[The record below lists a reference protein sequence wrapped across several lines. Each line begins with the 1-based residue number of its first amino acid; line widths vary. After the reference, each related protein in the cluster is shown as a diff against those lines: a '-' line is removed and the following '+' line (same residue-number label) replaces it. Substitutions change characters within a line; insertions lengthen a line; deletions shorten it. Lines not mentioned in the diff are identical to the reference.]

1 MRADRRTGTQHEELG
16 RFQHLL
22 VDLFAQVIR
31 TPSDGIEA
39 AVAEALPRVRENL
52 DVDAV
57 SLLRFGPDGRAVT
70 GIQHSAL
77 ASVLPT
83 GAAPGAEPP
92 EWYVSRLATGQPLAI
107 VGGPADISDGPG
119 RDLLRS
125 LGVAAHLAV
134 PVLMGSRLVCA
145 LTIGRVR
152 PVAAWPPP
160 LVDRVRL
167 MAEILAAALER
178 RRQDL
183 AMRDFSAEIDRLNAR
198 LAAENAY
205 LQEEI
210 KTYHNFDDLVGSSA
224 ALGAALAQ
232 VSQVAPTDST
242 VLLLGETGTGKE
254 LVARAIHAR
263 SGRARRPLV
272 CVNCAALPPTLIE
285 SELFGHERGAF
296 TNAVSM
302 RQGRFELADGGTIF
316 LDEIGD
322 LPPEIQAKLLR
333 VLQEGEFERVGASR
347 SRKVD
352 VRVIA
357 ATHRHL
363 DQAVQAGTFRAD
375 LFYRLSVFPVRLPPL
390 RERREDIPQ
399 LVWFFIQQRQRKLG
413 RQIKN
418 VPSAVMAA
426 LQRYRWPG
434 NVRELEN
441 IVERAMIRATG
452 DTLLLDELFG
462 APIQQGT
469 EESAVALNAVER
481 AHIELILRECGGR
494 INGRGNAAERLGI
507 HPNSLRF
514 RMKKLGVSRPI
525 RLRGPALVPD
535 RPALR
540 VVNAS

>member
-1 MRADRRTGTQHEELG
+1 MRAEMGMGMRSQESD
-16 RFQHLL
+16 RFQHL
-22 VDLFAQVIR
+22 VSDLFARVML
-31 TPSDGIEA
+31 TPSEEIDAE
-39 AVAEALPRVRENL
+39 VALALSRVRESLEVN
-52 DVDAV
+52 DVR
-57 SLLRFGPDGRAVT
+57 LLRFDGDGRTLT
-70 GIQHSAL
+70 GIERSAHG
-77 ASVLPT
+77 SVPPGGT
-83 GAAPGAEPP
+83 QPAAESRD
-92 EWYVSRLATGQPLAI
+92 WYVSRLATGQPLAI
-107 VGGPADISDGPG
+107 VADCADGPE
-119 RDLLRS
+119 RELLRS
-125 LGVAAHLAV
+125 LGVAAHLSM
-134 PVLMGSRLVCA
+134 PVLVGSRLVCA
-145 LTIGRVR
+145 LTIGLAR
-152 PVAAWPPP
+152 PPASWPGP
-160 LVDRVRL
+160 LADRVRL
-167 MAEILAAALER
+167 VAEMLAAGLER

-198 LAAENAY
+198 LSAENAY

-210 KTYHNFDDLVGSSA
+210 KTYHNFDDLVGTSA

-263 SGRARRPLV
+263 SARAKRPLV

-296 TNAVSM
+296 TNAVNM

-357 ATHRHL
+357 ATHHNLAQTVEAR
-363 DQAVQAGTFRAD
+363 TFRAD
-375 LFYRLSVFPVRLPPL
+375 LYYRLSVFPVQLPPL

-399 LVWFFIQQRQRKLG
+399 LVWFFIHQRQRKLG

-418 VPSAVMAA
+418 VPSAVMSA

-452 DTLLLDELFG
+452 DTLLLDEMFG
-462 APIQQGT
+462 APVQQGT
-469 EESAVALNAVER
+469 EESAVELNAVER
-481 AHIELILRECGGR
+481 THIEHILRECGGK

-514 RMKKLGVSRPI
+514 RMKKLGVSRPVHLKGGALPPA
-525 RLRGPALVPD
+525 RSFLRAVG
-535 RPALR
+535 
-540 VVNAS
+540 AS

>member
-1 MRADRRTGTQHEELG
+1 MGAEMGTGTRDQELG

-22 VDLFAQVIR
+22 ADLFARVSL
-31 TPSDGIEA
+31 TPSD
-39 AVAEALPRVRENL
+39 
-52 DVDAV
+52 
-57 SLLRFGPDGRAVT
+57 
-70 GIQHSAL
+70 
-77 ASVLPT
+77 
-83 GAAPGAEPP
+83 
-92 EWYVSRLATGQPLAI
+92 
-107 VGGPADISDGPG
+107 
-119 RDLLRS
+119 
-125 LGVAAHLAV
+125 
-134 PVLMGSRLVCA
+134 
-145 LTIGRVR
+145 TI
-152 PVAAWPPP
+152 
-160 LVDRVRL
+160 
-167 MAEILAAALER
+167 AAAIAEV
-178 RRQDL
+178 
-183 AMRDFSAEIDRLNAR
+183 SAELDRLNGCR
-198 LAAENAY
+198 AAENAY
-205 LQEEI
+205 LREEI
-210 KTYHNFDDLVGSSA
+210 KTCHNFDDLVGSSA

-263 SGRARRPLV
+263 SARAKRPLV
-272 CVNCAALPPTLIE
+272 CVNCAALAPTLIE

-296 TNAVSM
+296 TNAVNM
-302 RQGRFELADGGTIF
+302 RQGRFELADGGTVF

-347 SRKVD
+347 SRRVD

-357 ATHRHL
+357 ATHHNL
-363 DQAVQAGTFRAD
+363 DQAVQARTFRAD
-375 LFYRLSVFPVRLPPL
+375 LYYRLSVFPVRLPAL

-426 LQRYRWPG
+426 LQRYHWPG

-452 DTLLLDELFG
+452 DTLLLDEMFG
-462 APIQQGT
+462 VPIQQGT
-469 EESAVALNAVER
+469 EESAVELNAVER
-481 AHIELILRECGGR
+481 THIELILRECGGK

-514 RMKKLGVSRPI
+514 RIKKLGVSRPLYGKGRPPAPVHSI
-525 RLRGPALVPD
+525 LRAVGA
-535 RPALR
+535 
-540 VVNAS
+540 

>member
-1 MRADRRTGTQHEELG
+1 MRADTGTGTRDQELA

-22 VDLFAQVIR
+22 ADLFTRVSF
-31 TPSDGIEA
+31 TPSDRIES
-39 AVAEALPRVRENL
+39 AVAEALPRVLESL
-52 DVDAV
+52 QVDDVR
-57 SLLRFGPDGRAVT
+57 LLQFGADGRTVS
-70 GIQHSAL
+70 GILHSTRETTVSA
-77 ASVLPT
+77 
-83 GAAPGAEPP
+83 AAPAAILPD
-92 EWYVSRLATGQPLAI
+92 WYVSRLAVGQPLAI
-107 VGGPADISDGPG
+107 VGGATGPADGPG
-119 RDLLRS
+119 RDLLGA
-125 LGVAAHLAV
+125 LGVTAHLAL
-134 PVLMGSRLVCA
+134 PVLVGSRLVSA
-145 LTIGRVR
+145 LTIGMVDT
-152 PVAAWPPP
+152 AATWPEP
-160 LVDRVRL
+160 LVERVRL
-167 MAEILAAALER
+167 IAQILAAALER

-183 AMRDFSAEIDRLNAR
+183 AMRDCSAEIDRLNAR

-205 LQEEI
+205 LQDEI

-263 SGRARRPLV
+263 SARARRPLV
-272 CVNCAALPPTLIE
+272 CVNCTALPPTLIE

-333 VLQEGEFERVGASR
+333 VLQEGEFERVGSSR

-357 ATHRHL
+357 ATHHNL
-363 DQAVQAGTFRAD
+363 DQAVEARTFRAD
-375 LFYRLSVFPVRLPPL
+375 LYYRLSVFPVRLPPL

-413 RQIKN
+413 RQIKH
-418 VPSAVMAA
+418 VPTAVMAA

-452 DTLLLDELFG
+452 DTLLLDEVFG

-469 EESAVALNAVER
+469 EESAVALNSVER
-481 AHIELILRECGGR
+481 AHIESILRECGGK

-514 RMKKLGVSRPI
+514 RMKKLGVSRPLHLKGALPPT
-525 RLRGPALVPD
+525 RTLLRAVGE
-535 RPALR
+535 
-540 VVNAS
+540 S